1 MLHFQLSMM
10 SALKQQLQ
18 YSIVQFLQEKGISH
32 PVVELDRVSEQKFGE
47 YSTNSA
53 MRYAKELKVAPLVV
67 AEELVAYLQTLG
79 LAEIERIEFV
89 PPGFVNIYFSEQV
102 FIAHVEDILANGTE
116 FGQIATHRGEKWVIE
131 HTSPNPNKA
140 MHLGHLRNNLVGM
153 GLVSLLDFAGAE
165 VVSDNIYNDRGIAIA
180 KVMYG
185 FLVHKMK
192 EDSITEQVANP
203 AAWLHD
209 KNSWYSPQELGQK
222 PDIFITECY
231 VLAEQDMKSV
241 AAEPVI
247 RQMVVD
253 WEAGDHAVHELW
265 KHILDIA
272 YQGIDRTLARLG
284 SHWDTVWYEHEH
296 YLKGKEYVADGLEKG
311 IFEKTPDGAVVTTL
325 EANYGIPDTIVL
337 KRDGTSLYITQD
349 LALTDMKKKTYGADK
364 LVWVVGPEQSLAFTQ
379 LFVVCEQLGIGKI
392 EDFTHVSY
400 GYVGLKGEDGGFKRM
415 SSRAGTVVLID
426 DVIDGVKETILQRFA
441 SDEKE
446 TNEETAETLALG
458 AVKFAFLKSDRTQDM
473 TFDVEQSVD
482 IQGDSGMYVLYT
494 FVRTQSILRK
504 AGARTQA
511 ELTPTEGKIEH
522 SLVRNLLYFEDV
534 IKKSADDLSVHHIAQ
549 YLLELSSE
557 FNSWYAQDVVLDGSV
572 SEEYKLAIT
581 KAVGITLQNGLRILG
596 IQTVD
601 KM

>member
-1 MLHFQLSMM
+1 
-10 SALKQQLQ
+10 
-18 YSIVQFLQEKGISH
+18 V
-32 PVVELDRVSEQKFGE
+32 
-47 YSTNSA
+47 
-53 MRYAKELKVAPLVV
+53 
-67 AEELVAYLQTLG
+67 
-79 LAEIERIEFV
+79 
-89 PPGFVNIYFSEQV
+89 
-102 FIAHVEDILANGTE
+102 
-116 FGQIATHRGEKWVIE
+116 
-131 HTSPNPNKA
+131 
-140 MHLGHLRNNLVGM
+140 
-153 GLVSLLDFAGAE
+153 
-165 VVSDNIYNDRGIAIA
+165 
-180 KVMYG
+180 
-185 FLVHKMK
+185 
-192 EDSITEQVANP
+192 
-203 AAWLHD
+203 
-209 KNSWYSPQELGQK
+209 
-222 PDIFITECY
+222 C
-231 VLAEQDMKSV
+231 
-241 AAEPVI
+241 
-247 RQMVVD
+247 
-253 WEAGDHAVHELW
+253 
-265 KHILDIA
+265 
-272 YQGIDRTLARLG
+272 
-284 SHWDTVWYEHEH
+284 
-296 YLKGKEYVADGLEKG
+296 
-311 IFEKTPDGAVVTTL
+311 
-325 EANYGIPDTIVL
+325 
-337 KRDGTSLYITQD
+337 
-349 LALTDMKKKTYGADK
+349 
-364 LVWVVGPEQSLAFTQ
+364 PEQSLAFTQ
-379 LFVVCEQLGIGKI
+379 LFAVCEQLGIGKI

-557 FNSWYAQDVVLDGSV
+557 FNSWYAKDVVLDGSV